1 MWPFLDRR
9 ATWLTSDGMDRD
21 DIKTKS
27 NLFRI
32 DGGERERER
41 ERERKKISLEK
52 VSEHLLKPTSNLT
65 SATSDP
71 FMSRKPSLGYL
82 ESLRWSP
89 IINSVCGRWV
99 RINWE
104 LNLRSN
110 TDQSHIST
118 LEESS
123 CSLFFFFFLHFFNVS
138 ISLLLHSTLS
148 WNIHSDNSQTLL
160 SFPAIYTLS
169 FTYTTA
175 CKWESGWVYINKGNH
190 VWKVICNLNVQL
202 DLGHI
207 NSLVLLWWYMRLR
220 D

>member
-123 CSLFFFFFLHFFNVS
+123 CSLFFFFCTSLTCQSAYSCTPPYHETSTQIIRRHSRLSLPSIRYHSLIQPHVS
-138 ISLLLHSTLS
+138 ESLGECIL
-148 WNIHSDNSQTLL
+148 IKE
-160 SFPAIYTLS
+160 IMYG
-169 FTYTTA
+169 
-175 CKWESGWVYINKGNH
+175 K
-190 VWKVICNLNVQL
+190 
-202 DLGHI
+202 
-207 NSLVLLWWYMRLR
+207 
-220 D
+220 